1 MERCSRRAWTIIPPG
16 SSTATTGQES
26 TVTFVMMIH
35 TTAQCS
41 EEILPS
47 PQGMASTLVGRLS
60 NPAVRSCFS
69 KLPRTCIPWA
79 VTGLLS
85 SAAVANMS
93 NALNLTILAQIS
105 DSRPVIESHLQ
116 IPEKHSEIFVQC
128 EPQRKTYVTYAL
140 ERIVCPIFPRD
151 TARHRCPPGD
161 SFLTGAEA
169 RNAL

>member
-1 MERCSRRAWTIIPPG
+1 VVQYIMERCSRRAWILAAI
-16 SSTATTGQES
+16 TATTGQES
-26 TVTFVMMIH
+26 AVTLVMMIH

-79 VTGLLS
+79 VTGLS

-105 DSRPVIESHLQ
+105 DSRPVLESRLQ
-116 IPEKHSEIFVQC
+116 IPEKHSEIFV
-128 EPQRKTYVTYAL
+128 
-140 ERIVCPIFPRD
+140 
-151 TARHRCPPGD
+151 
-161 SFLTGAEA
+161 
-169 RNAL
+169 